1 MVEGWPELHW
11 HLPLAVFGLGKQLFG
26 RVALVIFLD
35 DGTTGLTRYRDS
47 TTSAPQ

>member
-11 HLPLAVFGLGKQLFG
+11 HLPLAVFGLGKQLFDG
-26 RVALVIFLD
+26 RLALVIFLD
-35 DGTTGLTRYRDS
+35 DGLTRYRDS